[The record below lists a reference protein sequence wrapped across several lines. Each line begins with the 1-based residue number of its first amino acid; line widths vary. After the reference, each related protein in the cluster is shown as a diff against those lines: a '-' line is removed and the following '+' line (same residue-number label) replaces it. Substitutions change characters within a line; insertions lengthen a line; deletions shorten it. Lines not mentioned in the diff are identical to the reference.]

1 MKLQLTQHT
10 PEWPVMRQA
19 PKVQVL
25 RNRTKPIESNS
36 KRCVI
41 LPDAQI
47 GYFRN
52 RKEKLEPTH
61 DEKAISLA
69 LEITRMVNPDTVV
82 LLGDNLDLPELS
94 KYRIT
99 PAYQQTTQAT
109 IDRAAVFCAEVRSAA
124 PNAEIIWLAG
134 NHEERLP
141 NHILDNAR
149 AAFGLRR
156 GNIPDAWPVL
166 SVPYLCRMD
175 EFGIDYR
182 PGYPASHVWLNSK
195 IRIIHGNKVKS
206 SGSTAHMYLANEKV
220 SVIYGH
226 IHRIELA
233 YKTREDFDGPRTIMA
248 ASPGCLAR
256 IDGAVPSTK
265 QGMDIDGRPLVSTEN
280 WQQGLA
286 IVEYET
292 SGKQRFTYECIPIFG
307 GTANY
312 RGKWITI

>member
-1 MKLQLTQHT
+1 MIVLKPTIPQ
-10 PEWPVMRQA
+10 WPVIQQGPR
-19 PKVQVL
+19 VQL
-25 RNRTKPIESNS
+25 PRNRTKPATGEFQ
-36 KRCVI
+36 RCAI

-47 GYFRN
+47 GYYRN
-52 RKEKLEPTH
+52 RKGKLEPTH
-61 DEKAISLA
+61 DEKAIDLA
-69 LEITRMVNPDTVV
+69 LAITKTLNPEKVV

-109 IDRAAVFCAEVRSAA
+109 IDRATTFCAQLRDAA
-124 PNAEIIWLAG
+124 PNAEIVWLAG

-156 GNIPDAWPVL
+156 GLIPQEWPVL
-166 SVPYLCRMD
+166 SVPFLCRMD
-175 EFGIDYR
+175 DYRVEYR
-182 PGYPASHVWLNSK
+182 PGYPASHVWLNNK

-206 SGSTAHMYLANEKV
+206 NGSTAHMYLSNEKH

-265 QGMDIDGRPLVSTEN
+265 QGMDIDGRPLLSHEN
-280 WQQGLA
+280 WQQGMA

-292 SGKQRFTYECIPIFG
+292 VGKNRFTYESIPIFDG
-307 GTANY
+307 SASW
-312 RGKWITI
+312 RGRWFSV

>member
-1 MKLQLTQHT
+1 MNSPQ
-10 PEWPVMRQA
+10 WPVMKQGPIVKLPRSRA
-19 PKVQVL
+19 KSVETDT
-25 RNRTKPIESNS
+25 RT
-36 KRCVI
+36 CVV

-47 GYFRN
+47 GYYRD
-52 RKEKLEPTH
+52 RKGKLQPTH
-61 DEKAISLA
+61 DEKAIDVA
-69 LEITRMVNPDTVV
+69 LQITKAAKPQIVALV
-82 LLGDNLDLPELS
+82 GDNIDLPELS

-99 PAYQQTTQAT
+99 PAYQQTTQAS
-109 IDRAAVFCAEVRSAA
+109 IDRATVFCAQLRAAA
-124 PNAEIIWLAG
+124 PNAQIVWLAG

-156 GNIPDAWPVL
+156 GIETPGDWPVL
-166 SVPYLCRMD
+166 SVPFLCRMD
-175 EFGIDYR
+175 EYGIEYR
-182 PGYPASHVWLNSK
+182 PGYPASHLWLNQK

-206 SGSTAHMYLANEKV
+206 NGSTAHMYLNSEKT

-233 YKTREDFDGPRTIMA
+233 YKTREDYDGPRTIMA

-265 QGMDIDGRPLVSTEN
+265 QGMDIDGRPLISHEN

-286 IVEYET
+286 VVEYEVA
-292 SGKQRFTYECIPIFG
+292 GKQRFTYDCIPIFSG
-307 GTANY
+307 SACW
-312 RGKWITI
+312 RGKWFGA

>member
-1 MKLQLTQHT
+1 MGLVFKPTVPQ
-10 PEWPVMRQA
+10 WPVIQQGPR
-19 PKVQVL
+19 VQL
-25 RNRTKPIESNS
+25 PRNRTKPAAGEFQ
-36 KRCVI
+36 RCAI

-47 GYFRN
+47 GYYRN
-52 RKEKLEPTH
+52 RKGKLEPTH
-61 DEKAISLA
+61 DEKAIDLA
-69 LEITRMVNPDTVV
+69 LAITKTLNPDRVV

-109 IDRAAVFCAEVRSAA
+109 IDRATTFCAQLRDAA
-124 PNAEIIWLAG
+124 PNAEIVWLAG

-156 GNIPDAWPVL
+156 GLIPEEWPIL
-166 SVPYLCRMD
+166 SVPFLCRMD
-175 EFGIDYR
+175 EYKIEYR
-182 PGYPASHVWLNSK
+182 PGYPASHVWLNNK

-206 SGSTAHMYLANEKV
+206 NGSTAHMYLSNEKH

-265 QGMDIDGRPLVSTEN
+265 QGMDIDGRPLLSHEN
-280 WQQGLA
+280 WQQGMA

-292 SGKQRFTYECIPIFG
+292 VGKHRFTYECIPIFDG
-307 GTANY
+307 SASW
-312 RGKWITI
+312 RGRWFSV

>member
-1 MKLQLTQHT
+1 MAIVMKQSQ
-10 PEWPVMRQA
+10 PSWPVIQQG
-19 PKVQVL
+19 PKIQL
-25 RNRTKPIESNS
+25 PRNRTKPLEAEM

-47 GYFRN
+47 GYYRN
-52 RKEKLEPTH
+52 RKGKLEATH
-61 DEKAISLA
+61 DEKAIDLA
-69 LEITRMVNPDTVV
+69 LEITRQARPDVVV

-99 PAYQQTTQAT
+99 PAYQQTTQET
-109 IDRAAVFCAEVRSAA
+109 INRASIFCAQIRAAA
-124 PNAEIIWLAG
+124 PHAEIKWLAG

-166 SVPYLCRMD
+166 SAPFLCRMD
-175 EFGIDYR
+175 DYGVEYL
-182 PGYPASHVWLNSK
+182 PGYPASHIWLNSK
-195 IRIIHGNKVKS
+195 IRIIHGNKVRS
-206 SGSTAHMYLANEKV
+206 SGSTAHMYLANEKH

-233 YKTREDFDGPRTIMA
+233 YKTREDYEGPRTIMA

-265 QGMDIDGRPLVSTEN
+265 QGMDIDGRPLLSHEN

-286 IVEYET
+286 VVEYET
-292 SGKQRFTYECIPIFG
+292 TGKNRFTYESIPIFD
-307 GTANY
+307 GTASW
-312 RGKWITI
+312 RGKWFSV

>member
-1 MKLQLTQHT
+1 MAISFKQSNPQ
-10 PEWPVMRQA
+10 WPVIHPGPR
-19 PKVQVL
+19 VQIP
-25 RNRTKPIESNS
+25 RNRTKPVTTEFQ
-36 KRCVI
+36 RCAI

-52 RKEKLEPTH
+52 RKGKLEPTH
-61 DEKAISLA
+61 DEKAIDLA
-69 LEITRMVNPDTVV
+69 LAITKSLNPEKVV

-109 IDRAAVFCAEVRSAA
+109 IDRATAFCAQIRDAA

-156 GNIPDAWPVL
+156 GLVPEEWPIL
-166 SVPYLCRMD
+166 SVPFLCHMD
-175 EFGIDYR
+175 RYRIEYR
-182 PGYPASHVWLNSK
+182 PGYPASHVWLNNK

-206 SGSTAHMYLANEKV
+206 NGSTAHMYLANEKH

-226 IHRIELA
+226 IHRIETA

-265 QGMDIDGRPLVSTEN
+265 QGMDIDGRPLLSHEN
-280 WQQGLA
+280 WQQGMA
-286 IVEYET
+286 VVEYET
-292 SGKQRFTYECIPIFG
+292 TGKNRFTYECIPIFD
-307 GTANY
+307 GTASW
-312 RGKWITI
+312 RGKWFSV

>member
-1 MKLQLTQHT
+1 MGLVFKPTIPQ
-10 PEWPVMRQA
+10 WPVIQQGPR
-19 PKVQVL
+19 VQL
-25 RNRTKPIESNS
+25 PRNRTKPAAGEFQ
-36 KRCVI
+36 RCAI

-47 GYFRN
+47 GYYRN
-52 RKEKLEPTH
+52 RKGKLEPTH
-61 DEKAISLA
+61 DEKAIDLA
-69 LEITRMVNPDTVV
+69 LAITKTLNPDRVV

-109 IDRAAVFCAEVRSAA
+109 IDRATTFCAQLRDAA
-124 PNAEIIWLAG
+124 PNAEIVWLAG

-156 GNIPDAWPVL
+156 GLIPEEWPIL
-166 SVPYLCRMD
+166 SVPFLCRMD
-175 EFGIDYR
+175 EYKIEYR
-182 PGYPASHVWLNSK
+182 PGYPASHVWLNNK

-206 SGSTAHMYLANEKV
+206 NGSTAHMYLSNEKH

-265 QGMDIDGRPLVSTEN
+265 QGMDIDGRPLLSHEN
-280 WQQGLA
+280 WQQGMA

-292 SGKQRFTYECIPIFG
+292 VGKHRFTYECIPIFDG
-307 GTANY
+307 SASW
-312 RGKWITI
+312 RGRWFSV